1 MYHHIRK
8 SISRIFFFLRRH
20 DFLHGFFFFPSFL
33 LASLLTNFSLILFYR
48 GILLRLTVVNESK
61 IEKI

>member
-1 MYHHIRK
+1 M
-8 SISRIFFFLRRH
+8 ISYTVS
-20 DFLHGFFFFPSFL
+20 FFFFPSFL

>member
-1 MYHHIRK
+1 M
-8 SISRIFFFLRRH
+8 ISYTVS
-20 DFLHGFFFFPSFL
+20 FFFPSFL
-33 LASLLTNFSLILFYR
+33 LASLLNFSLILFYR